1 MESCNIKISKQGK
14 YYLTENGKR
23 FTEDQSYIEK
33 ISDKYFAFK
42 NFDSG
47 KTIWNFY
54 NITTKKID
62 LSINDS
68 RLIST
73 EFERNEFTFDE
84 GEYFVVYNKTNLSE
98 ILRIKKNK
106 DLYNFH
112 YISDGYSIY
121 EGNIYKQ
128 NNLLGSLNDFEL
140 IYNDE
145 SNNHCF
151 RKVDGLAMFY
161 LNKNNIG
168 LNHQC
173 FTFFKQPIPI
183 NLEKV
188 ILINKN
194 NNNDCV
200 FIFKLKSKYEI
211 IYDNEILY
219 NGLIDETEKNN
230 TFNTANKNMIDFSDG
245 KNKYVI
251 TYNRLINGPF
261 EVFDFEFNRIFKNNE
276 YTLFYKDNKIIK
288 YNHQDFKISVTKS
301 PLSFNLHLNS
311 KTEVL
316 FKNGNEYAKLRVG
329 VDDYFFNEKSNDY
342 QKLETAI
349 EIIPYTY
356 ENKIYFL
363 DENLN
368 ESFIEP
374 KLDVHDLII
383 SDYTYYN
390 ENIYVILRDES
401 IEEPNGKYIVYDIK
415 NNREL
420 KTFDSFF
427 EFTEHNGFY
436 LNDIKYHASSFI
448 WTLDEK
454 AGKIVKLPFKTRGM
468 YIRNERLMFKDM
480 NNQRLWFEIDD
491 TIYIKE

>member
-1 MESCNIKISKQGK
+1 ME
-14 YYLTENGKR
+14 
-23 FTEDQSYIEK
+23 
-33 ISDKYFAFK
+33 
-42 NFDSG
+42 
-47 KTIWNFY
+47 FY
-54 NITTKKID
+54 NISSKENDLYID
-62 LSINDS
+62 YG

-73 EFERNEFTFDE
+73 DFSRDEFTIDE
-84 GEYFVVYNKTNLSE
+84 GEYFVVYNKFNLNQ
-98 ILRIKKNK
+98 ILRIKKNN

-121 EGNIYKQ
+121 EGNLYKV

-145 SNNHCF
+145 TNDNYI
-151 RKVDGLAMFY
+151 RKVDGFPMFY

-188 ILINKN
+188 IVINKN
-194 NNNDCV
+194 HKNDCV
-200 FIFKLKSKYEI
+200 FIFKTKTNYEI
-211 IYDNEILY
+211 RHDNKILY
-219 NGLIDETEKNN
+219 NGLIDETENNN
-230 TFNTANKNMIDFSDG
+230 TFNTGNKSLIDFSDG

-251 TYNRLINGPF
+251 SNNNVINGPF
-261 EVFDFEFNRIFKNNE
+261 EIFDFEFNRIFKNND
-276 YTLFYKDNKIIK
+276 YTLFYKESKIIK
-288 YNHQDFKISVTKS
+288 YNHDDYKINIEDS
-301 PLSFNLHLNS
+301 PYTFNLHLNIN
-311 KTEVL
+311 TEVL
-316 FKNGNEYAKLRVG
+316 FKNGNEYAKLSIG
-329 VDDYFFNEKSNDY
+329 DDEYFFNDKSDEF

-363 DENLN
+363 IENLK
-368 ESFIEP
+368 EASIEP
-374 KLDVHDLII
+374 TIDVSDLMIF
-383 SDYTYYN
+383 DYTYFN
-390 ENIYVILRDES
+390 ENIYVILRDEETQDP
-401 IEEPNGKYIVYDIK
+401 IGKYIIYDIK

-436 LNDIKYHASSFI
+436 LNDIKFHASSFI

-454 AGKIVKLPFKTRGM
+454 GSKLIKLPFKTRGM
-468 YIRNERLMFKDM
+468 YIRNNKLMFNDM
-480 NNQRLWFEIDD
+480 NNQTLWFPIDD
-491 TIYIKE
+491 SIYNKE

>member
-1 MESCNIKISKQGK
+1 MACKIKISKSGK
-14 YYLTENGKR
+14 YYLSENETR
-23 FTEDQSYIEK
+23 LIEDQTYIEK
-33 ISDKYFAFK
+33 ISDTHFAFK
-42 NFDSG
+42 NYNSG

-54 NITTKKID
+54 NISNKEID
-62 LSINDS
+62 LTINDG

-73 EFERNEFTFDE
+73 EFNRDEFTLDE
-84 GEYFVVYNKTNLSE
+84 GEYFVVYNKINLSE

-112 YISDGYSIY
+112 YILDGYSIY
-121 EGNIYKQ
+121 EGNIYKL
-128 NNLLGSLNDFEL
+128 NDLLGSLNEFEL

-145 SNNHCF
+145 TNNHCF
-151 RKVDGLAMFY
+151 RKVDGFPMFY

-183 NLEKV
+183 NLENV
-188 ILINKN
+188 IVINKN
-194 NNNDCV
+194 HKNDCV
-200 FIFKLKSKYEI
+200 FIFKTKTNYEI
-211 IYDNEILY
+211 RHNNKILY
-219 NGLIDETEKNN
+219 NGLVDETENNN
-230 TFNTANKNMIDFSDG
+230 TFNTGNKSMIDFSDG
-245 KNKYVI
+245 TNKYII
-251 TYNRLINGPF
+251 TSNSVINGPF
-261 EVFDFEFNRIFKNNE
+261 EVFDVEFNRIFKNKE
-276 YTLFYKDNKIIK
+276 FTLFYKENKLIKLSHKDNKISI
-288 YNHQDFKISVTKS
+288 NASPFK
-301 PLSFNLHLNS
+301 FNLHLNT
-311 KTEVL
+311 KNEVL
-316 FKNGNEYAKLRVG
+316 YKNGNEYAKLSMG
-329 VDDYFFNEKSNDY
+329 EDDYFFNDKINDF

-363 DENLN
+363 DENMN

-374 KLDVHDLII
+374 TLDILDLII
-383 SDYTYYN
+383 CDYTYYH
-390 ENIYVILRDES
+390 ENLYVILRDEE

-420 KTFDSFF
+420 KTFESFF

-454 AGKIVKLPFKTRGM
+454 GSKVVKLPFKTRGM
-468 YIRNERLMFKDM
+468 YIRNNKLMFNDM
-480 NNQRLWFEIDD
+480 NNQTLWFPIDD
-491 TIYIKE
+491 KIYIKE